1 MRPEFKYGLIIGVGL
16 SLWHLIEHSLG
27 LHVAHQNIGVWT
39 GYLSNLIPV
48 AALFLLLR
56 QKQLGAGGHRFTPGQ
71 AIGSGMI
78 ASFLGALIVFV
89 FQIAYNRW
97 ISPDWIDNALAV
109 KVAALRAREV
119 AEVSIRRDITFFRQ
133 ANSPIG
139 LIIGTVLNLT
149 VTGGIISAVIA
160 ILLQRQKRITTEN
173 TEYTEKES

>member
-39 GYLSNLIPV
+39 GYLSNLIPI
-48 AALFLLLR
+48 AALSLLFR
-56 QKQLGAGGHRFTPGQ
+56 QKQMGATNRFTPGQ
-71 AIGSGMI
+71 AIASGMT
-78 ASFLGALIVFV
+78 ASFLGATIVFV

-109 KVAALRAREV
+109 KVAALRARGV
-119 AEVSIRRDITFFRQ
+119 AEVSIRRDITLFRQ
-133 ANSPIG
+133 TNSPIG

-149 VTGGIISAVIA
+149 VTGGIISAAIA
-160 ILLQRQKRITTEN
+160 ILQQRQKRITTEN

>member
-1 MRPEFKYGLIIGVGL
+1 MRSEFRYGLIIGVGL

-48 AALFLLLR
+48 AALFLLLH
-56 QKQLGAGGHRFTPGQ
+56 QKQTGAVNRFTAGQ

-78 ASFLGALIVFV
+78 ASFLGAMIVFV

-119 AEVSIRRDITFFRQ
+119 AEVSIRRDITLFRQ
-133 ANSPIG
+133 TNSPIG

-149 VTGGIISAVIA
+149 VTGGIISGAIA